1 MSNTTISFSDN
12 IAGRYEELLG
22 PFIFEPFAVE
32 LAERARDVPAMDVLE
47 LACGTGRL
55 TRRLAKEL
63 AAGVRLTATDINEEM
78 LTVAKESMSYA
89 DVKWGVADMMSLPFE
104 DGSFDLVVAQFG
116 MMFAPDAAK
125 AFGEVRRVL
134 RDGGRFVFNTWA
146 TAAENPVWWALG
158 QTLRGVFGDAANG
171 PTEQPFS
178 MSEEGKVM
186 QLLEDSGFSAVSAH
200 RVRRIG
206 RIDNAAMAAKGMI
219 EGLPVISMVRA
230 RAPQGL
236 PAMLEQLEERY
247 TATFGDQPMVAPLS
261 ARVYEASFSSSKNVR
276 P

>member
-32 LAERARDVPAMDVLE
+32 LAERVREVPAMDVLE

-55 TRRLAKEL
+55 TRRLATGL
-63 AAGVRLTATDINEEM
+63 AAGARLTATDINEEM
-78 LTVAKESMSYA
+78 LAVAKEGLP
-89 DVKWGVADMMSLPFE
+89 DTDIKWAVADMMALPFE

-146 TAAENPVWWALG
+146 AAAENPVWWALG
-158 QTLRGVFGDAANG
+158 QVLRGVFGDGADG
-171 PTEQPFS
+171 PTQQPFS
-178 MSEEGKVM
+178 MSEEGQVM
-186 QLLEDSGFSAVSAH
+186 QLLEDSGFS
-200 RVRRIG
+200 
-206 RIDNAAMAAKGMI
+206 
-219 EGLPVISMVRA
+219 
-230 RAPQGL
+230 
-236 PAMLEQLEERY
+236 
-247 TATFGDQPMVAPLS
+247 
-261 ARVYEASFSSSKNVR
+261 
-276 P
+276 

>member
-32 LAERARDVPAMDVLE
+32 LAERVRDVPARDVLE

-55 TRRLAKEL
+55 TRQLAAGL

-78 LTVAKESMSYA
+78 LAVAKESLA
-89 DVKWGVADMMSLPFE
+89 EEEVNWAVADMMALPFG
-104 DGSFDLVVAQFG
+104 DGAFDLVVAQFG

-134 RDGGRFVFNTWA
+134 RQGGRFVFNTWA
-146 TAAENPVWWALG
+146 AAAENPVWWSLG
-158 QTLRGVFGDAANG
+158 QGLRAVFGDGANG

-178 MSEEGKVM
+178 MSEESKVM
-186 QLLEDSGFSAVSAH
+186 QLLEDSGFSEVSAH

-206 RIDNAAMAAKGMI
+206 RIDSAAMAAKGMI
-219 EGLPVISMVRA
+219 EGLPVISMVRS
-230 RAPQGL
+230 RAPQAL
-236 PAMLEQLEERY
+236 PGMLEQLEKRY
-247 TATFGDQPMVAPLS
+247 IAAFGDQPMVAPLS
-261 ARVYEASFSSSKNVR
+261 ARVYEAVVSSAKNVQL
-276 P
+276 